1 MKIGFIGFGEVGYEM
16 SKGFHHL
23 ESGPQ
28 LFAFDQQHTDPRMI
42 QRAEEANVTLLD
54 SPLKVAEQNLAILF
68 VAVPAQYAESAWESI
83 LPALNDS
90 TLYVDLTTAS
100 ANIKQGISDRL
111 ASTQSLFVDAAIMGP
126 LKGNQHKVPM
136 IVSGTAAEAFIS
148 QGKNLEMNLE
158 YVSEAAGDATN
169 IKFIRSIFTK
179 GLSTLLHEVME
190 VAEKLDLDETI
201 TASITNTIDKEPFE
215 NVINRLITGN
225 VLHAERRVKEM
236 DNVLEFLNE
245 NKVDT
250 LMTKATRD
258 KLQLLTD
265 SKLKERFSGEAPQ
278 TWKQVMEK
286 INHSD

>member
-16 SKGFHHL
+16 SKGFRHL
-23 ESGPQ
+23 ESDYQ

-42 QRAEEANVTLLD
+42 QRAEEANVSLLD
-54 SPLKVAEQNLAILF
+54 NPLKVAEQNLAILF
-68 VAVPAQYAESAWESI
+68 VAVPAQYAENAWESI

-100 ANIKQGISDRL
+100 AKMKQKIRGQM
-111 ASTQSLFVDAAIMGP
+111 APTHSLFVDAAIMGP

-136 IVSGTAAEAFIS
+136 IVSGPAAEAFIS
-148 QGKNLEMNLE
+148 QGKDLEMNLE
-158 YVSEAAGDATN
+158 YVSGVAGDATN

-190 VAEKLDLDETI
+190 VAEKLDLDEMI
-201 TASITNTIDKEPFE
+201 TASITKTIDKEPFE

-236 DNVLEFLNE
+236 DNVLEFLTE
-245 NKVDT
+245 NQVDT

-258 KLQLLTD
+258 KLQLLTE
-265 SKLKERFSGEAPQ
+265 SKLKEQFNGEAPQ

-286 INHSD
+286 INPSD